1 MKDKERLLQW
11 KTIMDIIFLR
21 EIKGMENYIH
31 YSLAKQKEESAD
43 TGSWDN
49 GINLFSNL

>member
-1 MKDKERLLQW
+1 MANERV
-11 KTIMDIIFLR
+11 T
-21 EIKGMENYIH
+21 EIVDQLPD